1 MSKRAWIIIG
11 VIVIVLIAIIS
22 SYNGLISK
30 SQAVD
35 NAWGNVQ
42 TNYQRRA
49 DLVPNLVSTVKG
61 AANFEQQTLTA
72 VVEARASATSIKL
85 DAKDLTPE
93 NLAKYQ
99 AAQNQLCGSLSRLL
113 VVAENYP
120 QLQATASFRD
130 LQAQLEGTENR
141 IAVSRK
147 DFNDAVLSYNT
158 TANSFPNVIFARL
171 FGFNTKGY
179 FEATSAAQTVP
190 TVDFTSTTTTR

>member
-1 MSKRAWIIIG
+1 MSKKAWIIIG
-11 VIVIVLIAIIS
+11 IIVIVLIAIIS

-61 AANFEQQTLTA
+61 ASNFEQKTLTA
-72 VVEARASATSIKL
+72 VVEARASATGIKL

-99 AAQNQLCGSLSRLL
+99 AAQNQLSGSLSRLL

-147 DFNDAVLSYNT
+147 DFNDAFLSYNT
-158 TANSFPNVIFARL
+158 SASSFPTVIFARL
-171 FGFNTKGY
+171 FGFKVKGY
-179 FEATSAAQTVP
+179 FEATTAAQTVP
-190 TVDFTSTTTTR
+190 TVDFGTSSAR

>member
-1 MSKRAWIIIG
+1 MSKKAWIIIG

-35 NAWGNVQ
+35 SAWGNVQ

-61 AANFEQQTLTA
+61 AANFEQKTLTA
-72 VVEARASATSIKL
+72 VVEARASATGIKL

-99 AAQNQLCGSLSRLL
+99 AAQNQLSGSLSRLL

-158 TANSFPNVIFARL
+158 SASRFPTVIFARL
-171 FGFNTKGY
+171 FGFNVKGY
-179 FEATSAAQTVP
+179 FEATTAAQTVP
-190 TVDFTSTTTTR
+190 TVDFGTSSAR

>member
-1 MSKRAWIIIG
+1 MSKKAWIIIG
-11 VIVIVLIAIIS
+11 VIVVVLIAIAS

-30 SQAVD
+30 SQAMD

-61 AANFEQQTLTA
+61 ASNFEQQTLTA
-72 VVEARASATSIKL
+72 VVEARASATGIKL

-99 AAQNQLCGSLSRLL
+99 AAQNQLSGSLSRLL

-120 QLQATASFRD
+120 QLQATAAYRD

-158 TANSFPNVIFARL
+158 KANTFPTVIFARL
-171 FGFNTKGY
+171 FGFTTKGY
-179 FEATSAAQTVP
+179 FEATPAAQTVP
-190 TVDFTSTTTTR
+190 TVDFGSKK

>member
-1 MSKRAWIIIG
+1 MSKKAWIIIG
-11 VIVIVLIAIIS
+11 VIVVVLIAIIS

-30 SQAVD
+30 SQVVD

-61 AANFEQQTLTA
+61 ASNFEQQTLTA
-72 VVEARASATSIKL
+72 VVEARASATGIKL

-99 AAQNQLCGSLSRLL
+99 AAQNQLSGSLSRLL

-120 QLQATASFRD
+120 QLQATAAYRD

-158 TANSFPNVIFARL
+158 AANTFPAVIIARL
-171 FGFNTKGY
+171 FGFSTKGY
-179 FEATSAAQTVP
+179 FAATSAAQTVP
-190 TVDFTSTTTTR
+190 TVDFTSTTTAR